1 MTTDMHKAPSVV
13 RKALNSPGSAT
24 PVARYDLSTSEG
36 GRRYIADFFATELR
50 RHDFA
55 GYINTH
61 LAADFACALAQHLV
75 ATGKQQVDGVR
86 ALPAE
91 WRARAEELDVGDEIG
106 LTHHLKLKDCADE
119 LEAALAARQ
128 PGAQVPV
135 AGPYLD
141 EPDAPSNP
149 LWKRLRSI
157 ANWLTVLAP
166 DCHMEA
172 AELLLTASARI
183 QRNDAAPPAQG
194 IDLGQLKRYA
204 LDDGFDRYRG
214 VETDKGAHL
223 YEHDDGD
230 WVKWDDV
237 DALID
242 QRDAAPG
249 VVNG

>member
-1 MTTDMHKAPSVV
+1 MTTDMHKAPSMA
-13 RKALNSPGSAT
+13 RKALTSTDDAT
-24 PVARYDLSTSEG
+24 PVACYDLSTSEG

-61 LAADFACALAQHLV
+61 LAADFACALAQHLA
-75 ATGKQQVDGVR
+75 ATGKQQAGEVHGDAHVVVLR
-86 ALPAE
+86 E
-91 WRARAEELDVGDEIG
+91 MRARLTDAGSPARTAALDAAI
-106 LTHHLKLKDCADE
+106 
-119 LEAALAARQ
+119 AALAARQ
-128 PGAQVPV
+128 PGAQGPV

-194 IDLGQLKRYA
+194 IDLGPLVVSETA
-204 LDDGFDRYRG
+204 D
-214 VETDKGAHL
+214 ETDAEWLCRKARAEGWNA
-223 YEHDDGD
+223 YR
-230 WVKWDDV
+230 
-237 DALID
+237 DALIG

-249 VVNG
+249 VGP